1 MDSDEFY
8 KKWDKEAL
16 SSPVDAKKRVE
27 FFEDVENRRIQ
38 MIVKCERC
46 RKVLTIKVI
55 DQPWPG
61 GYVCDDDNCAK
72 GNKEIHISKAAGS
85 STEQDG

>member
-27 FFEDVENRRIQ
+27 FFEDVEKLFDHEYDNREP
-38 MIVKCERC
+38 V
-46 RKVLTIKVI
+46 
-55 DQPWPG
+55 
-61 GYVCDDDNCAK
+61 DDK
-72 GNKEIHISKAAGS
+72 K
-85 STEQDG
+85 